1 MLVAAFA
8 GIAALVAIVIA
19 CSARKRIVTAIM
31 IVLALT
37 FMLPAGHVFLLFH
50 PEWVDGRFRT
60 YKKFYRDIQVG
71 MTRGQVLAALK
82 ERYPANGPRQRPMI
96 IDDTPRR
103 LAFFMNPEASREPNC
118 EGIFLTLEAARVTR
132 MSYSAD

>member
-37 FMLPAGHVFLLFH
+37 FILPAGHLFLLFH
-50 PEWVDGRFRT
+50 PEWVDSRFRT

-71 MTRGQVLAALK
+71 MTRGQVLAALE

-96 IDDTPRR
+96 IDDTPRS
-103 LAFFMNPEASREPNC
+103 LAFFMNPETSREPNC
-118 EGIFLTLEAARVTR
+118 EGIFLTLEAGRVTR

>member
-82 ERYPANGPRQRPMI
+82 RS
-96 IDDTPRR
+96 D
-103 LAFFMNPEASREPNC
+103 
-118 EGIFLTLEAARVTR
+118 
-132 MSYSAD
+132 